1 MWLWY
6 TSFLRAF
13 LILCIFAND
22 LLLVYFIFILD
33 YRNDVRPKV
42 VNSKDYFLF
51 KFEMGHKAA
60 ETTRDI
66 NDTIWPGNC

>member
-51 KFEMGHKAA
+51 KFKMGHKAA

>member
-42 VNSKDYFLF
+42 VNSKDYFYSSSKWVIKQQRQL
-51 KFEMGHKAA
+51 A
-60 ETTRDI
+60 T
-66 NDTIWPGNC
+66 